1 MMVMRMNEKL
11 KKLINPLII
20 FFFLF
25 MIFILIDDIIGKS
38 IVDGSIYNS
47 YELQTDAW
55 FRGHTYLSHDYP
67 YLELAIYNGHFYVS
81 FPPFPSLFLVPF
93 YLLFSNNIPTNL
105 ISFFLFA
112 FEFIIIYKILI
123 EHKTRE
129 LNAILLA
136 SSFTI
141 GSNLLSLSIDS
152 GVWFFAQLLN
162 NFLCILSVDAFLKKK
177 KALTYLFLGLAVGC
191 RPFSIIYI
199 LMFFIYFIK
208 TDVNYENNSLF
219 KIIVKNIVPLIP
231 TIIIGIIYMIYNYV
245 RFDSIFEFGH
255 NYLPEFVNAEYG
267 QFSIHYLLNNLKSLF
282 FNGISFNN
290 KLNMSFGMPFSFFIA
305 NPIFIIYF
313 YRSIQNII
321 KKKDIIFL
329 RIMIFIFTFF
339 NIIFICLHRT
349 LGAWQFGA
357 RYTCDILPFIFLGI
371 IWKKNK
377 KGEIMK
383 LELSKFELVCIV
395 FGIILNVFGVIIMY
409 TNKLF

>member
-1 MMVMRMNEKL
+1 MTVMRMNEKL

-93 YLLFSNNIPTNL
+93 YLFFSNNIPTNL

-162 NFLCILSVDAFLKKK
+162 NFFCILSVDAFLKKK

-219 KIIVKNIVPLIP
+219 KKVVKNIVPLIP

-321 KKKDIIFL
+321 KKKDKSFL